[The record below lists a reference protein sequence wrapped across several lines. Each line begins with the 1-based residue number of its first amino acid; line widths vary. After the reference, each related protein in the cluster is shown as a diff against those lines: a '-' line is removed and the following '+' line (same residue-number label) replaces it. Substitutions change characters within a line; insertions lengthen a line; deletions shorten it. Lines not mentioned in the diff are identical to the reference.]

1 MTSFILLLSGCAVK
15 RGSGYSDLSITFTYL
30 WLMFLVLAIGAGFYY
45 IFGEDKRRDN
55 AGTAAIICIVLFVAM
70 LITA

>member
-1 MTSFILLLSGCAVK
+1 
-15 RGSGYSDLSITFTYL
+15 
-30 WLMFLVLAIGAGFYY
+30 MFLVLAIGAGFYY